1 MTIDK
6 LHIKGFYEYLVSN
19 EKSSATIE
27 KYIRDVDA
35 FNRWLFGR
43 SLDKFRVLE
52 YKAHICE
59 RYAISSVNSII
70 SSLNSYFNYLE
81 WYGLKVKTLKVQ
93 KQIFVCKEQELS
105 KKEYEVLLES
115 AKKQGKIRLYF
126 LMQTIC
132 ATGIRISELR
142 FVTVEALD
150 AGFAEIFCKGKVRT
164 VILPTELC
172 TMLKKYTAK
181 QKIIS
186 GPVFV
191 SKNGNPLNR
200 SNIWHDMKSIC
211 SSAGVSEVKV
221 FPHNLRH
228 LFARSYYS
236 AQKDIVR
243 LADILGH
250 SNVNTTRIYIME
262 SGDVHRKQIQSLGL
276 IKGETT

>member
-1 MTIDK
+1 MTIEK
-6 LHIKGFYEYLVSN
+6 SNITGFYEYLVSN

-27 KYIRDVDA
+27 KYVRDVNA
-35 FNRWLFGR
+35 FNRWLSGR
-43 SLDKFRVLE
+43 NLDKCRVLE
-52 YKAHICE
+52 YKAYVCK
-59 RYAISSVNSII
+59 RYSISSVNSII
-70 SSLNSYFNYLE
+70 SSLNSFFNYLE
-81 WYGLKVKTLKVQ
+81 CYGLRVKTLKVQ
-93 KQIFVCKEQELS
+93 KQIFINKDQELS
-105 KKEYEVLLES
+105 KKEYEKLLDY

-132 ATGIRISELR
+132 STGIRISELR

-150 AGFAEIFCKGKVRT
+150 VGFAEIFCKGKIRA

-172 TMLKKYTAK
+172 KILKKYTAE

-200 SNIWHDMKSIC
+200 SNIWNDMKSIC
-211 SSAGVSEVKV
+211 ASAGVSEVKV

-236 AQKDIVR
+236 AQKDVVR

-250 SNVNTTRIYIME
+250 SNVNTTRIYTME
-262 SGDVHRKQIQSLGL
+262 SGEVHRKQIQSLGL
-276 IKGETT
+276 IKSETT